1 MGVRVPRLDFLSQ
14 NLFPTALLVSKNA
27 AAEGSV
33 DFQSLPGIG
42 CQQRITVIP
51 DVDQQLRLPR
61 AFQDGWYVRG
71 AAAAGPNH
79 DAGIQADQF
88 VSDDGGDDGISW
100 NAPGRDGDPLCS
112 GLITARL
119 TVKKLPIGKVAA
131 QLLSVLH
138 GVNDN
143 HHSRLWP
150 EGGDDFFVKNQFMIP
165 KGRFFSLGE
174 RLRDFGDR
182 VIAAIVSP
190 ESRATIACAGGRLP
204 AAGSVR
210 HERRHELGDVLS
222 RKLPVAIDHR
232 TGEDFNP
239 QLLFG

>member
-14 NLFPTALLVSKNA
+14 HLFPTDQVVSKKA

-33 DFQSLPGIG
+33 DFQSLPGVG

-61 AFQDGWYVRG
+61 AFQDDWYERG

-79 DAGIQADQF
+79 DAGIQADHF
-88 VSDDGGDDGISW
+88 VGDDGGDDGISW

-143 HHSRLWP
+143 HHSRLRP
-150 EGGDDFFVKNQFMIP
+150 EGGDDFFVKHQFMIP
-165 KGRFFSLGE
+165 KGRFCSLGE

-190 ESRATIACAGGRLP
+190 
-204 AAGSVR
+204 
-210 HERRHELGDVLS
+210 
-222 RKLPVAIDHR
+222 
-232 TGEDFNP
+232 
-239 QLLFG
+239 

>member
-1 MGVRVPRLDFLSQ
+1 MGVRVPRLDLLSQ

-33 DFQSLPGIG
+33 DFQALPGVD

-79 DAGIQADQF
+79 DAGIQTDQL
-88 VSDDGGDDGISW
+88 VRNDGGDDGISW
-100 NAPGRDGDPLCS
+100 NAPGRDGHPLRR

-119 TVKKLPIGKVAA
+119 SVNKLPIGKVAA

-138 GVNDN
+138 GVNDDHN
-143 HHSRLWP
+143 SRLRS
-150 EGGDDFFVKNQFMIP
+150 EGGDDVFVKNQLMIP
-165 KGRFFSLGE
+165 KGSFFSLGE

-182 VIAAIVSP
+182 VIAAVVSP
-190 ESRATIACAGGRLP
+190 ESRATIAQ
-204 AAGSVR
+204 VR
-210 HERRHELGDVLS
+210 
-222 RKLPVAIDHR
+222 
-232 TGEDFNP
+232 
-239 QLLFG
+239 